1 MPIWLNL
8 RKVVHWKQMDANT
21 HACQQLNM
29 ELADARRPDC
39 QVEIGKLHLALNRLT
54 I

>member
-1 MPIWLNL
+1 
-8 RKVVHWKQMDANT
+8 MDSNT

-39 QVEIGKLHLALNRLT
+39 QVEMGKLHLASNRLT
-54 I
+54 SAHYIPYIHLIYHTII